1 MAGEDWS
8 LPPWTK
14 AALYSG
20 TQIYHPAY
28 HARFLKMV
36 EAFGRSGIPQM
47 KELDLC
53 YVHLV
58 SPSRGEEG
66 RGPPVGDPRRALY
79 EERLRAWAA
88 GFALAG
94 LAAEAGAIVSF
105 RRAQTTMN
113 PLTPGK
119 ATRLVV
125 TGIYR
130 WTRNPMY
137 VGLLL
142 WLVAWALFLGHA
154 LAWGG
159 MPLFILTMNRLQI
172 APEERAMTAL
182 FGAEYAAYCA
192 RVRRWV

>member
-1 MAGEDWS
+1 MWGLARAEWAADGQ
-8 LPPWTK
+8 LPQ
-14 AALYSG
+14 L
-20 TQIYHPAY
+20 
-28 HARFLKMV
+28 
-36 EAFGRSGIPQM
+36 
-47 KELDLC
+47 
-53 YVHLV
+53 
-58 SPSRGEEG
+58 
-66 RGPPVGDPRRALY
+66 RAL
-79 EERLRAWAA
+79 AV

-94 LAAEAGAIVSF
+94 VAAEAGAVFSF

-113 PLTPGK
+113 PLTPGS

-142 WLVAWALFLGHA
+142 WLVAWALLLHHA
-154 LAWGG
+154 LAWGV
-159 MPLFILTMNRLQI
+159 PLLFVATMNRLQI

>member
-1 MAGEDWS
+1 MTWRS
-8 LPPWTK
+8 LELKIPPLAQLAL
-14 AALYSG
+14 AALAMWG
-20 TQIYHPAY
+20 L
-28 HARFLKMV
+28 ARAEWAADFQL
-36 EAFGRSGIPQM
+36 
-47 KELDLC
+47 
-53 YVHLV
+53 
-58 SPSRGEEG
+58 
-66 RGPPVGDPRRALY
+66 PRMRAV
-79 EERLRAWAA
+79 AA

-94 LAAEAGAIVSF
+94 VAAEAGAVFSF

-142 WLVAWALFLGHA
+142 WLVAWALLLHHA
-154 LAWGG
+154 LAWGVL
-159 MPLFILTMNRLQI
+159 PLFVLTMNRLQI

>member
-1 MAGEDWS
+1 LRGRDAPAQARGVNLRALELK
-8 LPPWTK
+8 LPPLAQLAL
-14 AALYSG
+14 AALAMWG
-20 TQIYHPAY
+20 V
-28 HARFLKMV
+28 AR
-36 EAFGRSGIPQM
+36 AG
-47 KELDLC
+47 
-53 YVHLV
+53 
-58 SPSRGEEG
+58 
-66 RGPPVGDPRRALY
+66 
-79 EERLRAWAA
+79 WAA
-88 GFALAG
+88 DFRLPSLRGVAVAAALTG
-94 LAAEAGAIVSF
+94 IAAEAGAIVSF

-119 ATRLVV
+119 ATHLVT

-159 MPLFILTMNRLQI
+159 LPLFVLTMNRLQI

-182 FGAEYAAYCA
+182 FGAEYAAYRA